1 MQLESQVNSVKD
13 VTGRLGSN
21 KEWTNPSLRLWA
33 LNDSITDV
41 HEAILLRLNTVS
53 SMLSSIF
60 IFYYYVI
67 IIFIIFTEC

>member
-21 KEWTNPSLRLWA
+21 KEWTDPSLRLWS

-41 HEAILLRLNTVS
+41 HDAILLRLNTVS
-53 SMLSSIF
+53 CIGDLLKLISF
-60 IFYYYVI
+60 I
-67 IIFIIFTEC
+67 TEC